1 MLTKL
6 IGLAG
11 AGALGTLCRYGLA
24 GLGQRWAGAGFPV
37 GTLVVNVAGC
47 FLAGLLWMLAE
58 TRLSL
63 SAVTRT
69 VLLVGFCGGFTTFSA
84 FALETGQ
91 FARDAQWLR
100 VALNLL
106 LQNGLGLGALLL
118 GFAVARRF

>member
-6 IGLAG
+6 MGLAG

-24 GLGQRWAGAGFPV
+24 GLAQRWAGAGFPV

-47 FLAGLLWMLAE
+47 FLAGVLWMLAE

-100 VALNLL
+100 VALNVL

-118 GFAVARRF
+118 GFAVARRV